1 MVAKNDKVEYDILP
15 EGDPE
20 DRDFDP
26 EMHEFKSNILTAK
39 ARVTLL
45 KEGMTVPRS
54 EVSGLV
60 LCTRLMN
67 KAVSLYDAGF
77 STASC
82 LGDSTCIISALDKD
96 ATAFNPYLHARL
108 SEVIMLRDSISKKT
122 NIEEVFHV
130 ASAENIADICTR
142 KESKLTDLRIGS
154 TSDN

>member
-1 MVAKNDKVEYDILP
+1 MVAKNVKVEFDNP
-15 EGDPE
+15 PDGDAE
-20 DRDFDP
+20 DRDFNP
-26 EMHEFKSNILTAK
+26 EIHEFKSNILTAK
-39 ARVTLL
+39 AKVTPL

-60 LCTRLMN
+60 LCTRLMK
-67 KAVSLYDAGF
+67 KAVSLYDGGF

-82 LGDSTCIISALDKD
+82 LEDSMCIISALDKD

-122 NIEEVFHV
+122 NMEEIFHI

-142 KESKLTDLRIGS
+142 KESKLTDLGIGS
-154 TSDN
+154 T